1 MSIKERQLNHL
12 DVAKKEYKLY
22 LLLLKN
28 YALSKE
34 STKEF
39 LAQFN
44 LNDESEIVPYILNP
58 ENGYE
63 LSKYGHRHE
72 KIRAYNG
79 FRSLY
84 QTSGP
89 SSYNRSKTTRSYK

>member
-1 MSIKERQLNHL
+1 MSTRDKQLKNL
-12 DVAKKEYKLY
+12 AVAKKEYKLY

-34 STKEF
+34 TTADF
-39 LAQFN
+39 LTQFN
-44 LNDESEIVPYILNP
+44 LHNENEIVPYVLDP

-79 FRSLY
+79 FQSLY
-84 QTSGP
+84 QVSGP
-89 SSYNRSKTTRSYK
+89 ASYNKSKTTRS